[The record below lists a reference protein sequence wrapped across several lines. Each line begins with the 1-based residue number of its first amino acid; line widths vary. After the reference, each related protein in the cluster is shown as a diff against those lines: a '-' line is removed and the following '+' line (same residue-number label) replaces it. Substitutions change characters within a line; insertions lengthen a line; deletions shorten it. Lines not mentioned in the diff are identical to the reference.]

1 MKPHSEMRAFESLV
15 AHGATCSPRIARE
28 CVRSVSRTQPVAR
41 RASRSSSVTSGSI
54 DVLSLTLIVDDLVF
68 ANGET
73 KMGVLGGGGPQTLFG
88 AALHPRTPSLGL
100 VAGVGENDCPKECL
114 QWLTERGIN
123 TSGLIPIVGM
133 PTPRAWQI
141 TEYDGRRT
149 QVWRLDASDDL
160 YSMLR
165 PRFDLWPEQ
174 ARGAIAVHF
183 GVNPM
188 RPDVELVR
196 ALRDAPSC
204 SMISIEP
211 FTHATRPLTDN
222 DLEVLCSLG
231 DVFSPNEYEA
241 RSFWSDG
248 NSLSVSELIERMVNK
263 GAKVVCLRRGSKGA
277 IVYDART
284 KEGYECAPLSA
295 NVIDETGCGNAFCG
309 GFIAELSG
317 GGGTVRDA
325 LAWGT
330 VAASIMLEHVGVP
343 MEPIATHREEA
354 QKRFAKARQ
363 SVKPFEV

>member
-1 MKPHSEMRAFESLV
+1 MRSVESLV
-15 AHGATCSPRIARE
+15 AHRATCSPRVARE
-28 CVRSVSRTQPVAR
+28 RVRSVSRTQPIAR
-41 RASRSSSVTSGSI
+41 RASRSSSVASGSI
-54 DVLSLTLIVDDLVF
+54 DVLSTTLIVDDLVF
-68 ANGET
+68 ADGET

-88 AALHPRTPSLGL
+88 AVLHPRTPSLGL

-114 QWLTERGIN
+114 QWLTERGVDI
-123 TSGLIPIVGM
+123 SGLIPTVGM

-149 QVWRLDASDDL
+149 QVWRLDASDAL

-174 ARGAIAVHF
+174 AQRATAIHF

-196 ALRDAPSC
+196 ALRDAGC

-222 DLEVLCSLG
+222 DLGVLCSLG

-241 RSFWSDG
+241 RSFWSNG
-248 NSLSVSELIERMVNK
+248 HSLSVGELIKRMVDN

-295 NVIDETGCGNAFCG
+295 NVVDETGCGNAFCG

-317 GGGTVRDA
+317 NGGTVRDA

-330 VAASIMLEHVGVP
+330 VAASIMLEYVGVP
-343 MEPIATHREEA
+343 MDPIANHRAEA

-363 SVKPFEV
+363 SVKPFDV